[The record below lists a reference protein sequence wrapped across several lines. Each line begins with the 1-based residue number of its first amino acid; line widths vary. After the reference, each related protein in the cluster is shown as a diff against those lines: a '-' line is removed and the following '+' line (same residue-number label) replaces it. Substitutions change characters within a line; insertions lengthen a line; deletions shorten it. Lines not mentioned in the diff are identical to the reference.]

1 MGKLDLNL
9 FLKALKNGWILSKSV
24 VSMAS
29 DAVERTEWK
38 EADW

>member
-9 FLKALKNGWILSKSV
+9 TLKALESGWILHRSV

-29 DAVERTEWK
+29 DAVERAEWK
-38 EADW
+38 EVDW